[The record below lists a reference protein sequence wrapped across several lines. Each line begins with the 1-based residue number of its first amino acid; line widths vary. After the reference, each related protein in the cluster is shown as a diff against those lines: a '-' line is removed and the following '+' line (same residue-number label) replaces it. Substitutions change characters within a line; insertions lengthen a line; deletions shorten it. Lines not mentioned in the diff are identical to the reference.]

1 MSRKTAL
8 AAALAAGLTLGVALP
23 AAAATPAVAVAV
35 AQDPVITEA
44 DVEARA
50 EIFGAAMET
59 LAVELEGIRADVS
72 LSDAEKDARMD
83 ALIATKQPEIDAFA
97 DYLAAF
103 VRQQAAAEGASPEEA
118 EAAVGMIR
126 SMFATQLVAALKS
139 GDFSSMGG

>member
-8 AAALAAGLTLGVALP
+8 AAALAAGLTLGAALP
-23 AAAATPAVAVAV
+23 AAAATLAVAV

-44 DVEARA
+44 DIEARA

-59 LAVELEGIRADVS
+59 LAVELEGIRADAS

-97 DYLAAF
+97 DYLAVF
-103 VRQQAAAEGASPEEA
+103 IRQQATAEGASPEEA
-118 EAAVGMIR
+118 EAAVGMVR
-126 SMFATQLVAALKS
+126 SMFATQLVAALKT
-139 GDFSSMGG
+139 GDFSGMGG